1 MRRRWR
7 AEQPARK
14 ACWSAFPRAPPWRR
28 SHRSCPS
35 SAIVH
40 GCSASTTTPASA
52 ICLFRTSCRNKL
64 KPPLTLILCRS
75 VNSAAVKTHLW
86 RARGVPS
93 LVGESMRRTLFGQST
108 ERDRLAPPRA
118 SMQDALLFDIL
129 DHEASADL
137 TLAERRAESWTFA
150 PWLLLVGH
158 LILVTTLILQDRP
171 PASQAVLAS
180 VFVPLGLALLTDVI
194 AGSFLLL
201 WRRMQMAPHTV
212 GRVMCGY
219 IGATG
224 VLWTMSSV
232 AAGALH
238 IADLGFVTLAMA
250 SGFFVRSMAAIA
262 SPPMAIASALVAFA
276 STIFFSRNP
285 EITFAID
292 AMALVM
298 VAYSVANTRET
309 IARGRRRLAVE
320 WQAKKALNFVD
331 EFENS
336 GRGWF
341 WETDSLGTLSYV
353 SRQLAEDFQCE
364 PEALLGRQFTD
375 LLSVDHAPEAMEE
388 GKTLGFHLS
397 ARFPFSDVVVRPA
410 SEQDV
415 HWSLSGNPIF
425 DERGRFLGFRGI
437 GTDLTEQ
444 RRSEQEISRLAR
456 FDSLTSLPNR
466 AMMRQTLDEALRNAN
481 HRQKGCALFMID
493 LDRFKNVN
501 DTLGHPVGDALLR
514 QVGER
519 LKAVMGNHGQVGRL
533 GGDEFQAILPGSVAL
548 GLLGSLARTWS
559 VQSSRP
565 HLIEGNKVTIGASLG
580 IAIGDPGRASAD
592 ALVRDADLALYAAK
606 GAGRG
611 KHRFFEQAM
620 HSEAAERQLLE
631 NDLRQAIERGEL
643 SVHYQPIVRTAGE
656 EVSGFESLVRWQHP
670 ARGAISPAK
679 FVPLAEE
686 AGLIGKI
693 GDWVLRTALED
704 AAHWPDHG
712 RVAVNLSPLQFNDPL
727 VVDIVAKHLKETVVL
742 AEALDFEITEGMFL
756 AEGDSTDETFA
767 RLKALG
773 VRLALDDFG
782 TGYSSLGYLKK
793 APFDKIKIDQ
803 SFVRGAASSSTTNRN
818 AAIIR
823 AIVTL
828 AETLDMDTCAEGV
841 ETHDDLQLI
850 RELGVSMVQG
860 FIFGRPTPAE
870 AARQIANSVTLEAAG
885 FACVREPRHRLMRR
899 ALAAID
905 GETVELKM
913 RNISS
918 MGALVECTA
927 S

>member
-1 MRRRWR
+1 
-7 AEQPARK
+7 
-14 ACWSAFPRAPPWRR
+14 
-28 SHRSCPS
+28 
-35 SAIVH
+35 
-40 GCSASTTTPASA
+40 
-52 ICLFRTSCRNKL
+52 
-64 KPPLTLILCRS
+64 
-75 VNSAAVKTHLW
+75 
-86 RARGVPS
+86 
-93 LVGESMRRTLFGQST
+93 MRRTLFGKST
-108 ERDRLAPPRA
+108 ELERLAPPRA
-118 SMQDALLFDIL
+118 SVRDALLFDVR
-129 DHEASADL
+129 DQEASADL
-137 TLAERRAESWTFA
+137 TLAERRTESWTFA

-158 LILVTTLILQDRP
+158 LILAITLVLQERP

-180 VFVPLGLALLTDVI
+180 VFVPLALALLIDVI
-194 AGSFLLL
+194 AGLFLLF

-224 VLWTMSSV
+224 TLWTMSSV
-232 AAGALH
+232 AAGALQ

-262 SPPMAIASALVAFA
+262 SPPLAIVSALVAFA

-353 SRQLAEDFQCE
+353 SRQLAEDFQCQPGE
-364 PEALLGRQFTD
+364 LLGRQFTD
-375 LLSVDHAPEAMEE
+375 LLSVDTHTSDVVEE
-388 GKTLGFHLS
+388 RKTLGFHLS

-533 GGDEFQAILPGSVAL
+533 GGDEFQAILPGSVDI
-548 GLLGSLARTWS
+548 GLLESLARTLIEQ
-559 VQSSRP
+559 VSRP
-565 HLIEGNKVTIGASLG
+565 YLIERHKVLIGASVG
-580 IAIGDPGRASAD
+580 VAIGDPGRASAD
-592 ALVRDADLALYAAK
+592 ALVRNADLALYAAK

-611 KHRFFEQAM
+611 KHRFYEPSM

-631 NDLRQAIERGEL
+631 NDLRQAIERDEL
-643 SVHYQPIVRTAGE
+643 WVAYQPIVRAAGE
-656 EVSGFESLVRWQHP
+656 EISGFEALVRWNHP
-670 ARGAISPAK
+670 SRGAISPDK

-686 AGLIGKI
+686 AGLIGAI
-693 GDWVLRTALED
+693 GEWVLRTALEE
-704 AAHWPDHG
+704 AAHWPDHV
-712 RVAVNLSPLQFNDPL
+712 RVAVNLSPLQFNDPMIA
-727 VVDIVAKHLKETVVL
+727 DIVGNHLKETGVRADRL
-742 AEALDFEITEGMFL
+742 ELEITEGVFL

-773 VRLALDDFG
+773 VRFALDDFG

-803 SFVRGAASSSTTNRN
+803 SFVRGAASSTNRN

-828 AETLDMDTCAEGV
+828 AETLGMDTCAEGV

-860 FIFGRPTPAE
+860 FIFGRPGDAE
-870 AARQIANSVTLEAAG
+870 TARELANNVTVEAEG
-885 FACVREPRHRLMRR
+885 YQCIREPRHRLMRR
-899 ALAAID
+899 GITAIN
-905 GETVELKM
+905 GETLEVKV

-918 MGALVECTA
+918 MGALVECPVPVSPGDELTMDIVGVGPVRAVVRWAQAGMFGVQFA
-927 S
+927 SLFDLTRLAPKKEKNNDVTMLRPWYVEQREAS